1 MCIRDRDDD
10 EYWIDGYKYYNE
22 NDFNSK
28 VSPRFGFN
36 AYTYNLATKKGKMLY
51 YMPTII
57 CAVIMIPLCFNLLE
71 MDFSHHKI
79 TISKENNSISI
90 DYPSYD
96 YEFSVAEIEDVSLV
110 DEVNFKIRT
119 NGIST
124 DEYSRG
130 SFKSVQYGK
139 CKAYIYN
146 ESKPYI
152 VVKLKNTYLIYNE
165 RKMCIRDRYKII
177 LSLYVEIVLNFLRT
191 IFICETC
198 SQ

>member
-1 MCIRDRDDD
+1 MNIKCCT
-10 EYWIDGYKYYNE
+10 YID
-22 NDFNSK
+22 
-28 VSPRFGFN
+28 
-36 AYTYNLATKKGKMLY
+36 NLS
-51 YMPTII
+51 
-57 CAVIMIPLCFNLLE
+57 LE

-165 RKMCIRDRYKII
+165 RTKDETMKVYNELK
-177 LSLYVEIVLNFLRT
+177 SLVD
-191 IFICETC
+191 
-198 SQ
+198 